1 MIDSLW
7 RASRSPSSR
16 TVLGL
21 TVAIQLMFWPAAS
34 RSSV

>member
-7 RASRSPSSR
+7 RASRSASR
-16 TVLGL
+16 TMVLGL
-21 TVAIQLMFWPAAS
+21 TVAMQLMSCPAAS

>member
-1 MIDSLW
+1 MIASLCC
-7 RASRSPSSR
+7 ASRSPSRR

-21 TVAIQLMFWPAAS
+21 TVAMQLMSWPAAS